1 MERSGPQGVG
11 VDRRAQQGEDEV
23 CPTLLVPT
31 ASPGSP
37 SPPLEPLTP
46 LEALSPPLE
55 APSLPLEAPPHL
67 GLETLHQDGH
77 QQVEEHII
85 AKGHEGNEVEGG
97 PGGGGSHA
105 VVEDDVPVLLGK
117 DLSGERIDCLA
128 PQYPR
133 PQPPGCPSCRHTAA
147 HAHLHTASSHNR
159 AHPGSSRIMA
169 SAGAQPQ
176 TQVHAHVCTHTHT
189 HTHTP
194 FSSCCLACPHPQ
206 GLHHTLLP

>member
-77 QQVEEHII
+77 QQVEEHIV
-85 AKGHEGNEVEGG
+85 AKGHEGHEVQGG
-97 PGGGGSHA
+97 PGGCGGHA
-105 VVEDDVPVLLGK
+105 VVQDDVPVLLGE
-117 DLSGERIDCLA
+117 DLGEERRAEWAQRVGRGGTRTGSWLGEYRQVSGPEGRVRPGPPSQRPGHHSSPPVASEGPQSA
-128 PQYPR
+128 PSRAMALQG
-133 PQPPGCPSCRHTAA
+133 PPMH
-147 HAHLHTASSHNR
+147 
-159 AHPGSSRIMA
+159 SR
-169 SAGAQPQ
+169 G
-176 TQVHAHVCTHTHT
+176 T
-189 HTHTP
+189 
-194 FSSCCLACPHPQ
+194 ACPAVP
-206 GLHHTLLP
+206 GTR